1 MKLHRKQLMKGD
13 DTMAQ
18 VSFRIDDNIKAK
30 AESACAAM
38 GMTMSAAINIFLT
51 KVANERRIPFEVS
64 ADPFYSDEHIE
75 MLERRIADMK
85 AGRNMHEH
93 ELIEVE

>member
-18 VSFRIDDNIKAK
+18 VSFRIDDDVKAK

-93 ELIEVE
+93 DLIEI

>member
-18 VSFRIDDNIKAK
+18 VSFRIDDNTKAK

-93 ELIEVE
+93 DLIEAE

>member
-18 VSFRIDDNIKAK
+18 VSFRIDDNTKAK

>member
-18 VSFRIDDNIKAK
+18 VSFRIDDNTKAK

-38 GMTMSAAINIFLT
+38 GMTMSTAINIFLT

-93 ELIEVE
+93 DLIEVE

>member
-38 GMTMSAAINIFLT
+38 GITMSAAINIFLT

-93 ELIEVE
+93 DLIEVE

>member
-1 MKLHRKQLMKGD
+1 
-13 DTMAQ
+13 MAQ
-18 VSFRIDDNIKAK
+18 VSFRIDDTIKTK
-30 AESACAAM
+30 AEKACADM
-38 GMTMSAAINIFLT
+38 GMTMSSAISIFLT

-64 ADPFYSDEHIE
+64 ADPFYSEDHIE

-93 ELIEVE
+93 DLIEVE

>member
-1 MKLHRKQLMKGD
+1 MKGD
-13 DTMAQ
+13 DIMAQ
-18 VSFRIDDNIKAK
+18 VSFRIDDKIKAK
-30 AESACAAM
+30 VESACADM
-38 GMTMSAAINIFLT
+38 GITMSAAINIFLT

-64 ADPFYSDEHIE
+64 ADPFYSDEYIE

-93 ELIEVE
+93 DIIEI

>member
-1 MKLHRKQLMKGD
+1 MKGD

-38 GMTMSAAINIFLT
+38 GITMSAAINIYVPLW
-51 KVANERRIPFEVS
+51 E
-64 ADPFYSDEHIE
+64 
-75 MLERRIADMK
+75 
-85 AGRNMHEH
+85 
-93 ELIEVE
+93 